1 MLNVNVN
8 VNVNV
13 KCSVYMS
20 DLKTEPYNIYGNWLS
35 VTLPGIPCGQNVST
49 NSGHRRAVQPTQLRS
64 PSNTDHTTIARQRYL
79 EKNYILGTCDP
90 FTAPADICISITS
103 KSLPELQFGDIYI
116 YLIENPS
123 PYTPQKMKAYKST
136 DSYLIFRSGWVHN
149 AVVWKVKTKNIFI
162 IRVKMSAI

>member
-8 VNVNV
+8 VKCKC
-13 KCSVYMS
+13 KCSVYLS
-20 DLKTEPYNIYGNWLS
+20 DLTTEHYNIYGNSYLS

-79 EKNYILGTCDP
+79 EKNYILRTCDP

-103 KSLPELQFGDIYI
+103 LKSLP
-116 YLIENPS
+116 
-123 PYTPQKMKAYKST
+123 
-136 DSYLIFRSGWVHN
+136 
-149 AVVWKVKTKNIFI
+149 
-162 IRVKMSAI
+162 